1 MESFMQVFSLV
12 KECCKEDLNE
22 IAYKCWISPIE
33 PYRMD
38 DNTAI
43 LLVKESYSKQI
54 IEKQYVGRLKEAF
67 TKVFGFDVDVKSF
80 VKMTSRRNWIF

>member
-43 LLVKESYSKQI
+43 LLVKRKLFQTNYRKTICRTAERSLYKGI
-54 IEKQYVGRLKEAF
+54 
-67 TKVFGFDVDVKSF
+67 
-80 VKMTSRRNWIF
+80 WI